1 MSNHYIP
8 DKWIIIEISSAED
21 SVRKVFATWYG
32 GYLDGD
38 SWRLSSG
45 ITKVEDKGDWYL
57 FHNESGSIY
66 QCYKGYYGTNS
77 YSYGILMN
85 FVEKARES
93 MNITIVEEYGEQKSE
108 RTYRA
113 GR

>member
-1 MSNHYIP
+1 MTNHYIP
-8 DKWIIIEISSAED
+8 DKWIIIEISSEED
-21 SVRKVFATWYG
+21 TVRRVFATWYG

-66 QCYKGYYGTNS
+66 QCYKNQYGTNL
-77 YSYGILMN
+77 YSYGVLQDMMKR
-85 FVEKARES
+85 VS
-93 MNITIVEEYGEQKSE
+93 DSVNITIVEDYVS
-108 RTYRA
+108 
-113 GR
+113 

>member
-1 MSNHYIP
+1 MINHYIP
-8 DKWIIIEISSAED
+8 SKWIIIEISSAED
-21 SVRKVFATWYG
+21 SVRKVFASWYG

-45 ITKVEDKGDWYL
+45 ITKVEDKGDYYL

-77 YSYGILMN
+77 YSQSVLQDIIETKSDN
-85 FVEKARES
+85 V
-93 MNITIVEEYGEQKSE
+93 NISIVEEYYE
-108 RTYRA
+108 RKD
-113 GR
+113 

>member
-1 MSNHYIP
+1 MTNHYIP

-21 SVRKVFATWYG
+21 SVRKVFATWSG

-66 QCYKGYYGTNS
+66 QCYKNQYGTNS
-77 YSYGILMN
+77 YSYGVLQDMMER
-85 FVEKARES
+85 VPDS
-93 MNITIVEEYGEQKSE
+93 VNITIVEEYNNE
-108 RTYRA
+108 
-113 GR
+113 

>member
-1 MSNHYIP
+1 MMYIP

-21 SVRKVFATWYG
+21 SVRRVFASWSG
-32 GYLDGD
+32 GYLDGE

-66 QCYKGYYGTNS
+66 QCYKKQYGTNL
-77 YSYGILMN
+77 YSYGVLQDMM
-85 FVEKARES
+85 EKVPDS
-93 MNITIVEEYGEQKSE
+93 VNITILEEYNEN
-108 RTYRA
+108 
-113 GR
+113 

>member
-21 SVRKVFATWYG
+21 SVRKVFASWYG

-66 QCYKGYYGTNS
+66 QCYKNQYGTSS
-77 YSYGILMN
+77 YSYGVLQDMMKR
-85 FVEKARES
+85 VPDS
-93 MNITIVEEYGEQKSE
+93 VNITIVEEYNNE
-108 RTYRA
+108 
-113 GR
+113 